1 MTGNMLSLSWQ
12 RREHGKRHRRNRR
25 ITVSNVHS
33 AAEIA
38 GGSGEKPSA
47 CLTFK
52 TNVGIYV
59 LAKMCTELAG
69 EPSSV
74 QISEITSKFVLPVPL
89 QNRLLRT
96 CSNSASTQA

>member
-25 ITVSNVHS
+25 ITVLNVHS

-38 GGSGEKPSA
+38 GGSGGKPSA
-47 CLTFK
+47 CLTSK
-52 TNVGIYV
+52 TKICIYV

-69 EPSSV
+69 EP
-74 QISEITSKFVLPVPL
+74 KFGSTLPANVGP
-89 QNRLLRT
+89 T
-96 CSNSASTQA
+96 WV